1 MIFYVFILIFC
12 LELTVREQLDENEF
26 HHYYGILF
34 ESTILKLLD
43 HSYVKVLLQQLGGTL
58 TMEFKTTPYSCSFY
72 GHQHKN

>member
-12 LELTVREQLDENEF
+12 LELTVRAQLDENEF

-43 HSYVKVLLQQLGGTL
+43 HSYV
-58 TMEFKTTPYSCSFY
+58 
-72 GHQHKN
+72 